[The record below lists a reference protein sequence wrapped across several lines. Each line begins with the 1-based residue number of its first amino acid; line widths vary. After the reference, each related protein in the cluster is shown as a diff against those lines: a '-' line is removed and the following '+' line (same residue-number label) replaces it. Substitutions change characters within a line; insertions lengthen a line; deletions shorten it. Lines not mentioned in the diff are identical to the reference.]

1 MAKPITPILSLH
13 VRGNRAQ
20 KREVTCGEGVDPG
33 DHRSWA
39 LGCRRSSREQSWSM
53 HRGAS
58 LSDKET
64 EAQIGK
70 EIRLQ
75 GFPGRPVVR
84 ILCFR
89 FGGAGSI
96 PGRGTELSP
105 VPLGKQT
112 NK

>member
-39 LGCRRSSREQSWSM
+39 LGCRRWSREQLLSM
-53 HRGAS
+53 HGVAS
-58 LSDKET
+58 LRDKET

-70 EIRLQ
+70 EEGCSVSLAGQRL
-75 GFPGRPVVR
+75 GFHASASGLQVPSLVG
-84 ILCFR
+84 
-89 FGGAGSI
+89 
-96 PGRGTELSP
+96 ELSS
-105 VPLGKQT
+105 PLC
-112 NK
+112 

>member
-13 VRGNRAQ
+13 VWGNRAQ

-39 LGCRRSSREQSWSM
+39 LGCRRWSREQLLSM
-53 HRGAS
+53 HGVAS
-58 LSDKET
+58 LRDKET

-70 EIRLQ
+70 ERRLQ
-75 GFPGRPVVR
+75 RFPGKPAVR
-84 ILCFR
+84 VPCFC

-96 PGRGTELSP
+96 PCRGTELSP
-105 VPLGKQT
+105 VPIGKQT
-112 NK
+112 K